1 MQNANS
7 IEKLDEDHEKFRVDS
22 CLTAPPPRPW
32 NNVFFWKNLCLYQ
45 NLVVVQMFFQQEFRK
60 LACFVISAKYK
71 CSFEQLKHSP
81 GYTWSTMQNMQL

>member
-45 NLVVVQMFFQQEFRK
+45 NLVV
-60 LACFVISAKYK
+60 
-71 CSFEQLKHSP
+71 
-81 GYTWSTMQNMQL
+81 